1 MVVRAHV
8 LRQVRLEGWR
18 EKIVRRSSYRE
29 LAVDP
34 QWFHGWTSFDEQT
47 WLPGAEF
54 GQRLRY
60 RFMSPANRLIAP

>member
-29 LAVDP
+29 LAVVP
-34 QWFHGWTSFDEQT
+34 QWFHGWTSFDAVAF
-47 WLPGAEF
+47 PPRAGD
-54 GQRLRY
+54 R
-60 RFMSPANRLIAP
+60 N